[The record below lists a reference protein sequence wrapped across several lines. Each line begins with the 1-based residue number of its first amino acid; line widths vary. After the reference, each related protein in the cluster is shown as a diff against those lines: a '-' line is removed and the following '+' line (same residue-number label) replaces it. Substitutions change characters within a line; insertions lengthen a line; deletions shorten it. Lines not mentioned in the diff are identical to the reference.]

1 MGGQPPYQG
10 DPYRAP
16 EDKPSGPEP
25 ADGGGRPPKRGN
37 RHVVRNILGCIG
49 ILAVIGL
56 VASALSSGGTGA
68 STAATRAS
76 TPAVSPARSAT
87 AHATA
92 STASSTIPQPTGP
105 GTVGSSFNVQD
116 DSGDTYQVTLVKV
129 IDPAKSAD
137 QLITIGRGDRLV
149 GIVFRITALAG
160 SPQGEDANL
169 DATVVG
175 SDGQAYK
182 AVFDRIV
189 GYANFE
195 VGVIHAA
202 QGETVI
208 GAVTFQLPQYVK
220 VVQVRWA
227 ASDGLGSTV
236 TWSGGS

>member
-1 MGGQPPYQG
+1 MTETSPVSTQTRV
-10 DPYRAP
+10 DDSIER
-16 EDKPSGPEP
+16 
-25 ADGGGRPPKRGN
+25 R
-37 RHVVRNILGCIG
+37 
-49 ILAVIGL
+49 
-56 VASALSSGGTGA
+56 VA
-68 STAATRAS
+68 
-76 TPAVSPARSAT
+76 
-87 AHATA
+87 
-92 STASSTIPQPTGP
+92 
-105 GTVGSSFNVQD
+105 TVGRV
-116 DSGDTYQVTLVKV
+116 GPHIEVKV